1 MTDNTSDAVVLSDR
15 DGNYYAFD
23 AEQFAAV
30 LSPDEDGEYY
40 AISPDEL
47 AAARVPDDAVPA
59 VEDAVGIGE
68 VAGFG
73 LGDPIPEVDV
83 KLGKNPGGSFS
94 LMGSFAS
101 VGTPIRPGGCEGA
114 RPGAPGGMR

>member
-1 MTDNTSDAVVLSDR
+1 MTDNTSDAVVLSDS
-15 DGNYYAFD
+15 DGHYYAFD
-23 AEQFAAV
+23 AEQFAGV
-30 LSPDEDGEYY
+30 LSPDEDGAYY

-59 VEDAVGIGE
+59 VEAAVGIGE
-68 VAGFG
+68 VTGFG
-73 LGDPIPEVDV
+73 EPIPGADV

-101 VGTPIRPGGCEGA
+101 AGTPIRPGGCEGA
-114 RPGAPGGMR
+114 RPGPPAGMR